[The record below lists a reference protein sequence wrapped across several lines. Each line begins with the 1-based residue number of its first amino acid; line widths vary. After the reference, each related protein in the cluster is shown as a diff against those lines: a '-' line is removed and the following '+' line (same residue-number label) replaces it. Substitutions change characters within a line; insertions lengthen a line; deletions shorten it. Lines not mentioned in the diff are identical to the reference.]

1 MSRADDRLQR
11 LLQVFPLMAD
21 EPQLSLDALAVRIG
35 TDARTLRRDFHSLER
50 DDVPA
55 GFIEAIQVEIGTA
68 GASMRSAHFKRPQRL
83 TRPELVA
90 LELGLGMLE
99 QELPVDERAVVQEA
113 RRRLQQVSVPVVA
126 TVAGQRRG
134 TELGGGSAGGGSPVL
149 EVEPARPRELGTL
162 ATVHRALEQGVV
174 VTLAYQR
181 PDEAAATERR
191 VRPYALVR
199 ADANVYLVAHC
210 ERAEALRV
218 FRLDRVATAALT
230 GEAFTVPADFRVE
243 QVLQSGR
250 VFQHDDDRTPTLRIR
265 YSPRVARWIAEREGV
280 PCDADGGLEV
290 AYPLAD
296 DGWAVRHALQYG
308 PDAVIVAPD
317 AVRARVLALLE
328 TLGHG

>member
-134 TELGGGSAGGGSPVL
+134 TESGGGSAGGGTPVL

-230 GEAFTVPADFRVE
+230 DDAFTVPADFRVE
-243 QVLQSGR
+243 QVLQPGR

-296 DGWAVRHALQYG
+296 DGWAVRHVLQYG

-328 TLGHG
+328 TLDHG

>member
-296 DGWAVRHALQYG
+296 DGWAVRHVLQYG

>member
-21 EPQLSLDALAVRIG
+21 EPQLSLDALAARIG

-134 TELGGGSAGGGSPVL
+134 TESGGGSTGGGTPVL

-296 DGWAVRHALQYG
+296 DGWAVRHVLQYG

>member
-134 TELGGGSAGGGSPVL
+134 TESGGGSAGGGSPVL

-218 FRLDRVATAALT
+218 LRLDRVATAALT

-296 DGWAVRHALQYG
+296 DGWAVRHVLQYG

>member
-134 TELGGGSAGGGSPVL
+134 TESGGGSAGGGSPVL

-296 DGWAVRHALQYG
+296 DGWAVRHVLQYG

-317 AVRARVLALLE
+317 TVRARVLALLE